1 MLAKN
6 LKYIV
11 VIHFVFSNVHVYTIT
26 FFGGGGGGFFIE
38 T

>member
-26 FFGGGGGGFFIE
+26 FFGGGGFFIE